1 MVILATP
8 TWPANADSGAAS
20 AALFLFPFT
29 RRDPM
34 TLLFGFYVLVWPAL
48 TLAVLVVIMRAVL
61 KDRADARRTNREL
74 V

>member
-1 MVILATP
+1 
-8 TWPANADSGAAS
+8 
-20 AALFLFPFT
+20 
-29 RRDPM
+29 M